1 MSGLITEIRRAT
13 HMICGL
19 SNMTMCVMVSVHI
32 RARGG
37 RSIMITDK
45 SERKHWP

>member
-13 HMICGL
+13 HMICED
-19 SNMTMCVMVSVHI
+19 SNMTMCVMVYVLI
-32 RARGG
+32 RARGVW
-37 RSIMITDK
+37 SITITDK